1 MSFNELFGLWEAKCN
16 LDILKPLAWFA
27 ILKTRKL
34 GLEFSC
40 TSPGIFR
47 ECLSFGKVTF
57 SALRYFKGRFDKGEE
72 ILPLV
77 LYLDGVA
84 RKAKKTFRASWK
96 VRDLG

>member
-27 ILKTRKL
+27 TLKTRKL
-34 GLEFSC
+34 GLEFFC

-57 SALRYFKGRFDKGEE
+57 SAFLG
-72 ILPLV
+72 ILKVDLT
-77 LYLDGVA
+77 
-84 RKAKKTFRASWK
+84 REKKFS
-96 VRDLG
+96 L